1 MVCSFPSW
9 DWLAQWDDRAGVWSE
24 HSDADVSICLSL
36 PTWGSLAI
44 GLTLSLSSPAWV
56 GQMLQCIACALAA
69 CCIGHRSVLRGA
81 SHRSASP

>member
-36 PTWGSLAI
+36 PTWGSLGV
-44 GLTLSLSSPAWV
+44 GLTLSLSSPVWV

-69 CCIGHRSVLRGA
+69 CCIVHRSVLRGA

>member
-9 DWLAQWDDRAGVWSE
+9 DWSAQWDGRAGDWSE
-24 HSDADVSICLSL
+24 HSYSDVPISLSL
-36 PTWGSLAI
+36 PTWGSLGV
-44 GLTLSLSSPAWV
+44 GLTLSLSSPVWV

-69 CCIGHRSVLRGA
+69 CCIVHRSVLRGA